1 MRPRSNS
8 ASNHSAERPAWHVDA
23 PPQASP
29 NDSDNADAPTLTDD
43 RPTAAPG
50 HPPSR
55 RSRRCT
61 APLARPQLANQAPQ
75 KPAATCHPAA
85 EATMPPT
92 TDDSCSPAEQCSA
105 TPRAPT
111 LRVWSETGRGLPA
124 RPASADF
131 QRASRAHALP
141 HCRPNAR
148 SAPRPHA
155 AGAPR
160 LGDPPEWGCRRR
172 TALLG
177 GTCARLLPTPVLR
190 RTVAPPAPMRP
201 PASST
206 HRPGP
211 RQTPT
216 KTARH
221 RAPGELK
228 VSFPWLRGRARPAGK
243 QSGPR
248 SADRPAL
255 PRLRPRTP
263 PASPFRAPRGG
274 GRRPLDPR
282 PSPGRRS
289 GGYSATFPL
298 AAPPRGACR
307 VSICQHP
314 DRWGASIVSIIRP
327 LRWPKACAG
336 QPWRG

>member
-1 MRPRSNS
+1 LSTRPRSNS
-8 ASNHSAERPAWHVDA
+8 ARRSSAAHPVWRNDA

-29 NDSDNADAPTLTDD
+29 NGSDNADAPTMTDG
-43 RPTAAPG
+43 RPTTAPG

-61 APLARPQLANQAPQ
+61 APLARPQLASQAPQ

-85 EATMPPT
+85 EATMPPA
-92 TDDSCSPAEQCSA
+92 TDQSGSPAEQCSA
-105 TPRAPT
+105 PPHDPT
-111 LRVWSETGRGLPA
+111 ARVWSETRRGLPA

-131 QRASRAHALP
+131 QRSSRAHELP
-141 HCRPNAR
+141 HCRPTAR

-160 LGDPPEWGCRRR
+160 LGGPAEWGCRRR
-172 TALLG
+172 AALLG

-221 RAPGELK
+221 RAPGQLK
-228 VSFPWLRGRARPAGK
+228 VSMPWSRGRARPARK

-248 SADRPAL
+248 SADRPAI
-255 PRLRPRTP
+255 PQLRPRTP
-263 PASPFRAPRGG
+263 SAAPFRAPRGG
-274 GRRPLDPR
+274 GRCPLDPR
-282 PSPGRRS
+282 PSPGMRS

-314 DRWGASIVSIIRP
+314 DRWGASIVSIICP
-327 LRWPKACAG
+327 LRWRKARAG
-336 QPWRG
+336 QP